1 MMKNLIKTEQSN
13 KGDDNNGNAY
23 IYENAYQAIV
33 HKALCDSNKMT
44 KSAKEKTA
52 ENKKNS
58 IASHAHSTQTQ
69 TFLLS
74 YSFAQAISLY
84 I

>member
-52 ENKKNS
+52 ENKKK
-58 IASHAHSTQTQ
+58 
-69 TFLLS
+69 
-74 YSFAQAISLY
+74 
-84 I
+84 

>member
-52 ENKKNS
+52 ENKKKKYS
-58 IASHAHSTQTQ
+58 ITRTQHTNIFTQ
-69 TFLLS
+69 LLVRTS
-74 YSFAQAISLY
+74 NLAIY
-84 I
+84 K